1 MERIQ
6 SLKGRYIFK
15 KNNNL
20 LPMTIDNEK
29 IKVEENFLDIFFSF
43 VLLTVRR
50 SRVSRLI
57 KFRLKAAEAT

>member
-1 MERIQ
+1 
-6 SLKGRYIFK
+6 
-15 KNNNL
+15 
-20 LPMTIDNEK
+20 MTIDNEK
-29 IKVEENFLDIFFSF
+29 IKVEENFLDIFFF